1 MAKKE
6 KETQRRIK
14 MKFVLVDKLDNVITS
29 VDLESEVGISG
40 AKTYFIGIK
49 QLDEEEFDKL
59 WKVMTKEQWDTQ
71 FKLGLQG
78 RQNEKLKYK
87 WWEEDKQIVDEE
99 LKI

>member
-1 MAKKE
+1 
-6 KETQRRIK
+6 

>member
-1 MAKKE
+1 
-6 KETQRRIK
+6 

-40 AKTYFIGIK
+40 AKTYFIGMK
-49 QLDEEEFDKL
+49 QLEEEEFDKL